1 MSENNNNNN
10 LSDEQR
16 EYRKKCVIADS
27 DLCNWLDRKGC
38 YHCYIS
44 TLKGDEEKK
53 AAMERW
59 ETTLSYIPEN
69 IDELHT
75 SDDCPFCKGQPKKI
89 DGYASFEMAHP
100 EPYSAK
106 GMFFGIGKK
115 VRTPVG
121 SLVTLQAGICDDCKK
136 AFRKM
141 DILHLGV
148 FFGFLVASFVLLLIP
163 GFATPMANLFAL
175 LPVLFVALMALAG
188 YFLGK
193 QLGMNSLK
201 KASKTVHVDVAE
213 IPLIRQM
220 INNGWF
226 FFQMTNGMPRIYFKK
241 IKTYA
246 YLRKPRAQQEDDD
259 DDMPLDNMNI

>member
-1 MSENNNNNN
+1 MSENNNNN

-16 EYRKKCVIADS
+16 EYRKKCAIADS

-44 TLKGDEEKK
+44 TLKSDEDKK

-69 IDELHT
+69 IDDLHMG
-75 SDDCPFCKGQPKKI
+75 DDCVFCKQKPANKI

-141 DILHLGV
+141 DFLHLGI
-148 FFGFLVASFVLLLIP
+148 FFGFLAAAFVLLLIP
-163 GFATPMANLFAL
+163 GFAEPMANLFAL

-193 QLGMNSLK
+193 QIGMNAIR
-201 KASKTVHVDVAE
+201 KAAKTVHVDVAE
-213 IPLIRQM
+213 IPLVRQM
-220 INNGWF
+220 LGRGWF
-226 FFQMTNGMPRIYFKK
+226 FFQLTNGMPRLYFKK
-241 IKTYA
+241 TKTYTR
-246 YLRKPRAQQEDDD
+246 LRKPCGDKDGEDDL
-259 DDMPLDNMNI
+259 PLDNMNI